1 MDSHSFI
8 GPEGDGWVAYLGGE
22 RLGWHE
28 YLSEAQSHYVNSLW
42 ARNTMSPYACVRA
55 REMTQSFSHTRPDGT
70 PWWTV
75 LPADRRIGTL
85 EIAVWGADSLKE
97 AIDLWES
104 SPSHAAIMRY
114 SVSEYGLCKAD
125 GLFVVQGRL

>member
-1 MDSHSFI
+1 MDSRSY
-8 GPEGDGWVAYLGGE
+8 VARDSCGFVAVLANE
-22 RLGWHE
+22 RLGCHE
-28 YLSEAQSHYVNSLW
+28 FQSEAEQHYVNSLW
-42 ARNTMSPYACVRA
+42 ARNTMSPYACIRA
-55 REMTQSFSHTRPDGT
+55 REMMQSFSHTRPDGT

-85 EIAVWGADSLKE
+85 EIAVWGVDSLKG

-104 SPSHAAIMRY
+104 SPDHAAIMRY
-114 SVSEYGLCKAD
+114 PVSEYGLCRAD